1 MRQSVLPVVDDN
13 EMNVIGHQA
22 IANQFCSMS
31 LDALLQQGEIERR
44 TTLFVFIAL
53 ACFCTLLSEFLT
65 LPQKA
70 RELPFN

>member
-53 ACFCTLLSEFLT
+53 ACLLYSVVRILT

-70 RELPFN
+70 RELPLN